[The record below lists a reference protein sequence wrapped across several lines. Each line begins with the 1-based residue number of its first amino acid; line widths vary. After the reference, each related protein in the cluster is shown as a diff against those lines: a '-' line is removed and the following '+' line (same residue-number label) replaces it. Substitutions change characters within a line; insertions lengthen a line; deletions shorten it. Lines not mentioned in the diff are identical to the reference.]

1 MTNRRSAMSIHLD
14 VRLIM
19 KATVAIVIL
28 LALCNT
34 ACREKKRVAQ
44 GSRNLAARLSSVTD
58 RSPDPPRSDIDEQ
71 RVYLDASIS
80 MKGFVN
86 EKKHSPFDDFIEEI
100 GDDLPGCKLYKYG
113 QKGSDAPKSSS
124 ELIELTTFGLE
135 LHRPGFYSLSYN
147 PDDRLINELAKEDR
161 SVLSVL
167 ISDGVYSE
175 PKGSTTPPVVEA
187 ISSWISR
194 GRVFGILIF
203 RSSFSGPFYSERLRT
218 VLPTLSVASR
228 PFYAFVFSPT
238 ERGFRELQGK
248 LQRRF
253 PAIQSVVFSD
263 ESVSCSVE
271 LDEHIRGTYSFA
283 KPPSVPYYWQMF
295 DADLFA
301 KKVPAEV
308 GYHLKYVLSPE
319 YSATEFKADVTP
331 EFYRWE
337 KGDFRKVEGAPP
349 SGFSVEVDPKKTN
362 TGEKTPDEPNRQ
374 KATSPLPDFVVYYPK
389 DSSSDYGFY
398 RLRVNSS
405 PKSLRQDIQDLSTRD
420 DGVRENANKTFRI
433 FELITALTDV
443 HFKTRL
449 AQRTSPEIFAT
460 VANH

>member
-1 MTNRRSAMSIHLD
+1 MRKDLD
-14 VRLIM
+14 IRVTV
-19 KATVAIVIL
+19 KTTVAIVIV
-28 LALCNT
+28 LAFCNT

-44 GSRNLAARLSSVTD
+44 GSRSLAAKLSSVPD
-58 RSPDPPRSDIDEQ
+58 RSPDPTRSDIDEQ

-86 EKKHSPFDDFIEEI
+86 EKKHSPFDDLIEGI

-113 QKGSDAPKSSS
+113 QRGSEAPKSSA

-147 PDDRLINELAKEDR
+147 PDDRLIGELAKEDR

-187 ISSWISR
+187 ITSWINR
-194 GRVFGILIF
+194 GRVFGILVF
-203 RSSFSGPFYSERLRT
+203 KSSFNGPFYSERLRT
-218 VLPTLSVASR
+218 ILPTLSVSSR

-238 ERGFRELQGK
+238 ERGFRELEGK
-248 LQRRF
+248 LRRRF
-253 PAIQSVVFSD
+253 PTIQSILFSD
-263 ESVSCSVE
+263 ESVSCSVD
-271 LDEHIRGTYSFA
+271 LDEHIKGIYSFA

-295 DADLFA
+295 DVGLFA
-301 KKVPAEV
+301 QKTPAEV
-308 GYHLKYVLSPE
+308 GYHLRYILSPE
-319 YSATEFKADVTP
+319 YPATEFKADVTP
-331 EFYRWE
+331 EFYRWD
-337 KGDFRKVEGAPP
+337 KGDFKKVEGAP
-349 SGFSVEVDPKKTN
+349 SGFSIDVNPKKTN
-362 TGEKTPDEPNRQ
+362 TGEKAPEEAAKQN
-374 KATSPLPDFVVYYPK
+374 KEASPLPDFVVYYPK